1 MGLPRN
7 SGRSSNSTETKN
19 ASISTWR
26 MQAEEGKEV
35 EEVEEF
41 KEVVDEEHADPAL
54 ESRLARKVT
63 NFGMAAGRNYAPG
76 RIRSEAF
83 NKAADRAFFVN

>member
-1 MGLPRN
+1 
-7 SGRSSNSTETKN
+7 
-19 ASISTWR
+19 

-41 KEVVDEEHADPAL
+41 KEVEDEEHADPAP

-63 NFGMAAGRNYAPG
+63 NFGMAAGRNYTPG

-83 NKAADRAFFVN
+83 NNAGERPFFVN

>member
-1 MGLPRN
+1 
-7 SGRSSNSTETKN
+7 
-19 ASISTWR
+19 

-41 KEVVDEEHADPAL
+41 KEVEDEAHADPAP

-63 NFGMAAGRNYAPG
+63 NFGMAAGRNYTPG

-83 NKAADRAFFVN
+83 NKAGESAFFVN